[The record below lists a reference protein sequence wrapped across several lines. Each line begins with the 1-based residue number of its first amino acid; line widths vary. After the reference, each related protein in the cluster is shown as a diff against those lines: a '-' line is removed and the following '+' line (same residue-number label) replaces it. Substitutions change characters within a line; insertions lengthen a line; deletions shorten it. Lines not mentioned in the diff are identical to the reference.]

1 MGAWLAIFECMSNIP
16 STPTTASSEIERIPG
31 HGVVYRD
38 GVRALET
45 DYDLMITPAA
55 RRGAAFD
62 SRHDASDTP
71 DITGRLLGNFFDA
84 EALTGT
90 STLVLED
97 GRAFDF
103 RVIQPDTNE
112 IVAVS
117 GFTTAP
123 HLRSVLERE
132 G

>member
-1 MGAWLAIFECMSNIP
+1 MSTIS
-16 STPTTASSEIERIPG
+16 STPPASASEIERLTG

-38 GVRALET
+38 GVPVLET
-45 DYDLMITPAA
+45 DYDLTVTPAA
-55 RRGAAFD
+55 LRGATFEPGNEAKNT
-62 SRHDASDTP
+62 A
-71 DITGRLLGNFFDA
+71 DITGRLLGSFFDA

-97 GRAFDF
+97 GRALDF

-117 GFTTAP
+117 GLTTAP
-123 HLRSVLERE
+123 AVTSIVERE